1 MMLPVPLA
9 GHQAYRCRIFTAQ
22 SLEALRSWTV
32 NASGFSKIAVV
43 EHLELLRWL

>member
-1 MMLPVPLA
+1 MILPVPLPVMP
-9 GHQAYRCRIFTAQ
+9 ISVSEPPQ
-22 SLEALRSWTV
+22 SLEALSSWTV